1 MDEQGKNKT
10 MSKIV
15 GKKNKKDITIISV
28 YNARNWKEI
37 KDIIKTIVEKK
48 KEENIIGEDFN
59 TSIGEEGKNKEEG
72 WEISRKSKDKKKNN
86 KGRKCFR
93 IGRRY
98 RKVRIKWYE

>member
-15 GKKNKKDITIISV
+15 GKKNKKDIIIISV
-28 YNARNWKEI
+28 YNTRNWKEI
-37 KDIIKTIVEKK
+37 KDIIKIVVEKK
-48 KEENIIGEDFN
+48 KEENIIGGDFN
-59 TSIGEEGKNKEEG
+59 TRIGEEGRNEEEG

-93 IGRRY
+93 ISRRY
-98 RKVRIKWYE
+98 RRVRIKWYE